1 MNNMEEYVDILYE
14 VTGVVTGNI
23 ISKKE
28 AHKTGIWHGSVH
40 IWIISEDKKRIL
52 LQKRCADKD
61 LFPNMWDISVGG
73 HISAGEDSLIS
84 AKRELS
90 EELGL
95 NPEEF
100 DFMYVDRVKEKFE
113 YEDILSNEFVTIY
126 KIISDVNIDNLDLQ
140 KEEVSEARWFTKEE
154 LSNLRNELKVIPHIE
169 EFDMIYNILG
179 D

>member
-1 MNNMEEYVDILYE
+1 MEEYVDILDE
-14 VTGVVTGNI
+14 VTGVVIGET

-28 AHKTGIWHGSVH
+28 AHKSGVWHGSVH
-40 IWIISEDKKRIL
+40 IWIISEDKRRIL

-100 DFMYVDRVKEKFE
+100 DFLYVDRIKEKFE

-126 KIISDVNIDNLDLQ
+126 KIISDVNIDNLNLQ

-154 LSNLRNELKVIPHIE
+154 LSNLRDELKVIPHIE

>member
-1 MNNMEEYVDILYE
+1 MEEYVDILDE
-14 VTGVVTGNI
+14 VTGVVIGET

-28 AHKTGIWHGSVH
+28 AHKSGVWHGSVH

-100 DFMYVDRVKEKFE
+100 DFLYVDRIKEKFE

-126 KIISDVNIDNLDLQ
+126 KIISDVNIDNLNLQ

>member
-1 MNNMEEYVDILYE
+1 MEEYVDILNE
-14 VTGVVTGNI
+14 ITGEATGET

-28 AHKTGIWHGSVH
+28 AHKTGVWHGSVH
-40 IWIISEDKKRIL
+40 IWIISEDKKKIL
-52 LQKRCADKD
+52 LQRRCANKD

-73 HISAGEDSLIS
+73 HISAGEDSLVS

-100 DFMYVDRVKEKFE
+100 TFKYVDKIKEKFE
-113 YEDILSNEFVTIY
+113 YKDILSNEFVTIY
-126 KIISDVNIDNLDLQ
+126 KIVSDVNIDSLVLQ
-140 KEEVSEARWFTKEE
+140 KEEVSEARWFTKDE
-154 LSNLRNELKVIPHIE
+154 LNNLRDELKVIPHIE
-169 EFDMIYNILG
+169 EFNMIYNILG

>member
-1 MNNMEEYVDILYE
+1 MEEYVDILDE
-14 VTGVVTGNI
+14 VTGVVIGET

-28 AHKTGIWHGSVH
+28 AHKSGVWHGSVH

-100 DFMYVDRVKEKFE
+100 DFLYVDRIKEKFE

-126 KIISDVNIDNLDLQ
+126 KIISDVNIDNLNLQ

-154 LSNLRNELKVIPHIE
+154 LSNLRDELKVIPHIE

>member
-1 MNNMEEYVDILYE
+1 MEEYVDILNEITGE
-14 VTGVVTGNI
+14 VTGET

-28 AHKTGIWHGSVH
+28 AHKTGVWHGSVH
-40 IWIISEDKKRIL
+40 IWIISEDKKKIL
-52 LQKRCADKD
+52 LQRRCADKD

-100 DFMYVDRVKEKFE
+100 DFLYVDRIKEKFE

-126 KIISDVNIDNLDLQ
+126 KIISDVNIDNLNLQ

-154 LSNLRNELKVIPHIE
+154 LSNLRDELKVIPHIE

>member
-1 MNNMEEYVDILYE
+1 MEEYVDILNEITGE
-14 VTGVVTGNI
+14 VTGET

-28 AHKTGIWHGSVH
+28 AHKTGVWHGSVH

-73 HISAGEDSLIS
+73 HISAGEDSLVS

-95 NPEEF
+95 NPDEF
-100 DFMYVDRVKEKFE
+100 NFLYVDKIKEKFE
-113 YEDILSNEFVTIY
+113 YKDILSNEFVTIY
-126 KIISDVNIDNLDLQ
+126 KIVSDVNIDNLVLQ
-140 KEEVSEARWFTKEE
+140 QEEVSEARWFTKDE
-154 LSNLRNELKVIPHIE
+154 LNSLRDELKVIPHIE
-169 EFDMIYNILG
+169 EFNMIYNILG

>member
-1 MNNMEEYVDILYE
+1 MEEYVDILNEITGE
-14 VTGVVTGNI
+14 VTGET

-28 AHKTGIWHGSVH
+28 AHKTGVWHGSVH
-40 IWIISEDKKRIL
+40 IWIISEDKKKIL

-73 HISAGEDSLIS
+73 HISAGEDSLVS

-95 NPEEF
+95 NPDGF
-100 DFMYVDRVKEKFE
+100 NFLYVDEIKEKFE

-126 KIISDVNIDNLDLQ
+126 KIVSDVNIDSLILQ
-140 KEEVSEARWFTKEE
+140 KEEVSEARWFTKDE
-154 LSNLRNELKVIPHIE
+154 LNSLRDELKVIPHIE
-169 EFDMIYNILG
+169 EFNMIYNILG

>member
-1 MNNMEEYVDILYE
+1 MEEYVDILNEITGE
-14 VTGVVTGNI
+14 VTGEI

-28 AHKTGIWHGSVH
+28 AHKTGVWHGSVH
-40 IWIISEDKKRIL
+40 IWIISEDKKKIL
-52 LQKRCADKD
+52 LQRRCADKD

-73 HISAGEDSLIS
+73 HISAGEDSLVS

-100 DFMYVDRVKEKFE
+100 TLKYVDKIKEKFE
-113 YEDILSNEFVTIY
+113 YKDILSNEFVTIY
-126 KIISDVNIDNLDLQ
+126 IIVSDVNIDSLVLQ
-140 KEEVSEARWFTKEE
+140 KEEVSDCKWFTKKQFNKLIDFEE
-154 LSNLRNELKVIPHIE
+154 IINHRE
-169 EFDMIYNILG
+169 EYDMINDILG

>member
-1 MNNMEEYVDILYE
+1 MEEYVDILNEITGE
-14 VTGVVTGNI
+14 VTGET

-28 AHKTGIWHGSVH
+28 AHKTGVWHGSVH
-40 IWIISEDKKRIL
+40 IWIISEDKKKIL
-52 LQKRCADKD
+52 LQRRCDDKD

-73 HISAGEDSLIS
+73 HISAGEDSLVS

-95 NPEEF
+95 NPDEF
-100 DFMYVDRVKEKFE
+100 NFLYVDKIKEKFE

-126 KIISDVNIDNLDLQ
+126 KVVSDVNIDSLVLQ
-140 KEEVSEARWFTKEE
+140 QEEVSEARWFTKDE
-154 LSNLRNELKVIPHIE
+154 LNNLRDELKVIPHIE
-169 EFDMIYNILG
+169 EFNMIYNILG

>member
-1 MNNMEEYVDILYE
+1 MEEYVDILDE
-14 VTGVVTGNI
+14 VTGVVIGET

-28 AHKTGIWHGSVH
+28 AHKSGVWHGSVH

-52 LQKRCADKD
+52 LQKSCADKD

-100 DFMYVDRVKEKFE
+100 DFLYVDRIKEKFE

-126 KIISDVNIDNLDLQ
+126 KIISDVNIDNLNLQ

-154 LSNLRNELKVIPHIE
+154 LSNLRDELKVIPHIE

>member
-1 MNNMEEYVDILYE
+1 MEEYVDILDE
-14 VTGVVTGNI
+14 VTGVVIGET

-28 AHKTGIWHGSVH
+28 AHKSGVWHGSVH

-100 DFMYVDRVKEKFE
+100 DFLYVDRIKEKFE

-126 KIISDVNIDNLDLQ
+126 KIISDVNIDNLNLQ

-154 LSNLRNELKVIPHIE
+154 LSNLREELKVIPHIE